1 MKPGVLLL
9 TLLFHNEEMGGHV
22 SQDAHGFIPRPLP
35 ACSKLWWPMGTQSHT
50 GARKRLSALHL
61 PPQKCPT
68 LLGTAPRLSY
78 LGELGIVHNIP
89 DTLVRDK
96 PRRDKL
102 TQPQTGKAPPTA
114 LHTDVSPPTA
124 QQTLAEGRVSVLAAV
139 RQVGHPAVK
148 VKGVR

>member
-89 DTLVRDK
+89 DTLVRDT

-102 TQPQTGKAPPTA
+102 TQPQTGKAYCMGKQGRKLLPLLFTQVY
-114 LHTDVSPPTA
+114 HH
-124 QQTLAEGRVSVLAAV
+124 QQPSKRWLRGESLSW
-139 RQVGHPAVK
+139 QQ
-148 VKGVR
+148 